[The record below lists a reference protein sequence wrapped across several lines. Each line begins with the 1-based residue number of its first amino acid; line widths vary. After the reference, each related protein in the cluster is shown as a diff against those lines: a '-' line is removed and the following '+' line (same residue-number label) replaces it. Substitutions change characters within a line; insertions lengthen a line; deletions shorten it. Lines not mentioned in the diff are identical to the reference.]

1 MQHFVIGTAGHID
14 HGKTS
19 LVKALTSID
28 CDTHPEEKKRGIT
41 INLGFAYSQ
50 QDNDQYLAFIDVPGH
65 HRFIRNMISGAS
77 GIDYVMMIVAADD
90 GIMPQT
96 KEHFKICKLLGINQ
110 GVIVINKKDLVDKE
124 QLDLVEEDIRT
135 LVKGSFLES
144 AKFFHVSAIKGD
156 GIDSLKA
163 HLLAQKIDTNLKS
176 SSGKFRMYIDR
187 SFNVDGFGTIVTGTV
202 TDGQVK
208 NEDNII
214 HLPSEK
220 KLRVRQIQRHEKN
233 VDQAPKGTRAALNIT
248 GIKKADLKMGD
259 ILVKSELFKTQRIDA
274 HITLLDNVKTIS
286 KKFDALLYTG
296 TYKTS
301 AKVRLLDKH
310 QITSNESALVQ
321 IDFTLPWYYF
331 IDENFILRN
340 TSSDKTIGGG
350 FVIDPTPLHHKKKPQ
365 KLIDKLNSIVK
376 NKTGFIAYKIDNSDK
391 LISVDYFEKA
401 FHAQAAE
408 IAQIIAD
415 NNIFEIISSDKSKK
429 YIANKEN
436 FNALKKQLLDN
447 LHKTQQSDAS
457 AKSGL
462 SKDRI
467 KSLIAS
473 SLPYSNE
480 TSKQNYFDIL
490 VSSLEVDKGLLRQN
504 NLWSH
509 ADFMASN
516 PIQEDPDITA
526 LEQAIINEGFNS
538 VGEKRIN
545 ELAESQKIPYKKIRS
560 ITNHLIKEKR
570 LQRFEKHFVHQQYIE
585 EGKQKMLAHFKQDD
599 TGLTV
604 AQFRDIIEG
613 NRRITMYL
621 FEAYEKEGL
630 VYRDGDFRKLR

>member
-1 MQHFVIGTAGHID
+1 M
-14 HGKTS
+14 
-19 LVKALTSID
+19 
-28 CDTHPEEKKRGIT
+28 
-41 INLGFAYSQ
+41 
-50 QDNDQYLAFIDVPGH
+50 
-65 HRFIRNMISGAS
+65 
-77 GIDYVMMIVAADD
+77 
-90 GIMPQT
+90 
-96 KEHFKICKLLGINQ
+96 
-110 GVIVINKKDLVDKE
+110 
-124 QLDLVEEDIRT
+124 
-135 LVKGSFLES
+135 
-144 AKFFHVSAIKGD
+144 
-156 GIDSLKA
+156 
-163 HLLAQKIDTNLKS
+163 
-176 SSGKFRMYIDR
+176 
-187 SFNVDGFGTIVTGTV
+187 
-202 TDGQVK
+202 
-208 NEDNII
+208 
-214 HLPSEK
+214 
-220 KLRVRQIQRHEKN
+220 RVRQIQRHEKN
-233 VDQAPKGTRAALNIT
+233 VDQALKGTRAALNIT

-301 AKVRLLDKH
+301 AKVRLLDKD

-365 KLIDKLNSIVK
+365 KLIDNLNSIVK

-408 IAQIIAD
+408 IEQIIAD

-429 YIANKEN
+429 YIANKQK
-436 FNALKKQLLDN
+436 FNTLKTQLLDN
-447 LHKTQQSDAS
+447 LHKTQESDAS

-462 SKDRI
+462 AKDRI

-480 TSKQNYFDIL
+480 ATNQNYFDIL
-490 VSSLEVDKGLLRQN
+490 VSSLEVDKSLLRQN

-509 ADFMASN
+509 TDFMASN

-526 LEQAIINEGFNS
+526 LEQAIIKEGFNS

-545 ELAESQKIPYKKIRS
+545 ELAESLKIPYKKIRS

-599 TGLTV
+599 SGLTV

-621 FEAYEKEGL
+621 FEAYENEGL